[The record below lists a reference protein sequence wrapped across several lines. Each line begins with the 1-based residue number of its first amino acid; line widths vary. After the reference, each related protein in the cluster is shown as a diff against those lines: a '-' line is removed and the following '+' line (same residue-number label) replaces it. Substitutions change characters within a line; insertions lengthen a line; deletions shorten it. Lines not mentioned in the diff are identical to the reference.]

1 MRKRAWLFRL
11 LGLACLGLGLAAA
24 AAGAAAY
31 PYPVNPYLSR
41 KGIGSLAEAG
51 EYYAAIWAPATF
63 VDWYAQYFPNTIN
76 TVEARYYNAAD
87 LGFGRETHCR
97 EEYAFTACYVIN
109 HGLGAAAPAE
119 LAVQDAVSG
128 ARALPTVAMVYNY
141 LNEGNPN
148 DVTFYIYD
156 VAGALVQQLALDSQ
170 GDKAVPQ
177 LCLPCHG
184 GAYDAANNA
193 VSDASFLPFDAG
205 SFAYSD
211 AAGFTRADQEET
223 LRRLN
228 AFVYNSFPDLKIK
241 ALIDGWYGGVDAVYT
256 PTRTLDDGYLPAAF
270 NGSDADRA
278 LYTEVARPYC
288 RGCHV
293 AQGYAL
299 ETPAQFD
306 LSTFSSVYQD
316 NDMPHAEVTAHN
328 FWSSRAPAILARSRG
343 WAYRVTTLEDTP
355 PPYNC
360 DSAPCSLREA
370 IIAANADPDLSVI
383 VFDLDGAFTLARAGT
398 GEDLSNTG
406 DLDLR
411 TDVILLGNGA
421 GRTVLDGNGL
431 DRMLHIQPGVHIV
444 IQGVTI
450 RGGLAEDAGGGIRND
465 GSLLTLN
472 YSVLRDNH
480 TAPGF
485 SGGGLAAL
493 AGAITKI
500 NQSTIGPGNVS
511 GDLGG
516 GIFNG
521 GSLLEIRN
529 STISGNS
536 ARLGGGLH
544 NNYGSSATLIHTTI
558 TLNNASVT
566 GGGVATEDA
575 SLTNLGSSI
584 LAGNTSPG
592 QSNCYTNTADTSLHA
607 SLGHNLLGQDG
618 SAGGCPTTAGDQ
630 VLAGGIGTAIATGLQ
645 ADPAHGVLVHLP
657 HSLSPVLDA
666 IPLGLGCATPSY
678 DARNLARPRDAGNDG
693 SLACDIGAVELITHE
708 AYLPLIAR

>member
-1 MRKRAWLFRL
+1 MRARSWVFRL
-11 LGLACLGLGLAAA
+11 LGLGLVAAM
-24 AAGAAAY
+24 AGAAAY

-41 KGIGSLAEAG
+41 KGIGSLAEAD
-51 EYYAAIWAPATF
+51 EYYAAIVAPATF
-63 VDWYAQYFPNTIN
+63 VDWYAQYFPDTTN

-87 LGFGRETHCR
+87 LGFGREMHCR
-97 EEYAFTACYVIN
+97 EEYAFTACYVVN

-119 LAVQDAVSG
+119 LAVRDTVAG

-148 DVTFYIYD
+148 DVMFYIYD
-156 VAGALVQQLALDSQ
+156 VAGALIQQVALDSE
-170 GDKAVPQ
+170 GDKAVPH

-184 GAYDAANNA
+184 GDYDAANNA
-193 VSDASFLPFDAG
+193 VSGASFLPFDAG
-205 SFAYSD
+205 SFFYS
-211 AAGFTRADQEET
+211 GQPGYTRAGQEEP

-228 AFVYNSFPDLKIK
+228 AFVYNSFPDPKIK
-241 ALIDGWYGGVDAVYT
+241 ALIDGWYGGLDAVYT
-256 PTRTLDDGYLPAAF
+256 PTRKLNADYLPAAF
-270 NGSDADRA
+270 DGSDADRA

-306 LSTFSSVYQD
+306 LSAFSSVYQA

-328 FWSSRAPAILARSRG
+328 FWSSSAPATLARSRG

-355 PPYNC
+355 PPYSC
-360 DSAPCSLREA
+360 APDDCSLREA
-370 IIAANADPDLSVI
+370 ILAANASPDLSVI
-383 VFDLDGAFTLARAGT
+383 VFDLDGAFTLAQAGAN
-398 GEDLSNTG
+398 ENLSSTG

-431 DRMLHIQPGVHIV
+431 DRVLHIQTGVHIV

-480 TAPGF
+480 TALGV

-493 AGAITKI
+493 SGAITRI
-500 NQSTIGPGNVS
+500 NQSTIGPGNV
-511 GDLGG
+511 GGNLGG
-516 GIFNG
+516 GVFND

-529 STISGNS
+529 STVSGNS

-544 NNYGSSATLIHTTI
+544 NNNNSVATLIHTTVAF
-558 TLNNASVT
+558 NHASIS
-566 GGGVATEDA
+566 GGGVATA
-575 SLTNLGSSI
+575 GGSSTEAGRSL
-584 LAGNTSPG
+584 LAGNTSAG
-592 QSNCYTNTADTSLHA
+592 QSNCFSDAATHT
-607 SLGHNLLGQDG
+607 SLGHNLLGQNG
-618 SAGGCPTTAGDQ
+618 SAGGCPMGTGDE
-630 VLAGGIGTAIATGLQ
+630 VLAGGIVSAIAPGLQ
-645 ADPAHGVLVHLP
+645 PDPVYGVLVHQP
-657 HSLSPVLDA
+657 HPLGPALDA
-666 IPLGLGCATPSY
+666 IPLGVDCATPSY

-693 SLACDIGAVELITHE
+693 SLACDIGAVELISHE
-708 AYLPLIAR
+708 AYLPLIKR